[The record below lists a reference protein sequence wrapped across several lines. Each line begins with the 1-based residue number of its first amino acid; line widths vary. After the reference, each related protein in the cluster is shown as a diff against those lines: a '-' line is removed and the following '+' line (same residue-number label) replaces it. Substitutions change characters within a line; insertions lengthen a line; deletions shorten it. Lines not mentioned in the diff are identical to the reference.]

1 MEKRQNMEC
10 QRDGGR
16 WGVSMGMTP
25 PRHTQPGRQ
34 RSPQLAQVV
43 VGLFR
48 LSRGS
53 GASGSSAWTL
63 DPQVSS
69 GLTPRLLPASSSLTL
84 TLAIP
89 LKLPSS
95 SRTHPLALLYFLR
108 CTDHFEHT
116 TSSTHLLAVSL
127 PANVSCTRAGFFFL
141 NRYCSLLYEWIN
153 EWTKLNP
160 HKFQRK
166 KITRNKTF
174 SMLGEWYYEWPFF
187 FYFPNIL

>member
-1 MEKRQNMEC
+1 MGVDEALAWRW
-10 QRDGGR
+10 RLRTTRSLAGR
-16 WGVSMGMTP
+16 ETPSWPRWWWGSSDS
-25 PRHTQPGRQ
+25 PG
-34 RSPQLAQVV
+34 
-43 VGLFR
+43 
-48 LSRGS
+48 GS
-53 GASGSSAWTL
+53 GASSSSAWTL

-69 GLTPRLLPASSSLTL
+69 GLTPRLLPASLSLTL

-95 SRTHPLALLYFLR
+95 SQTHPLALLYFLR

-127 PANVSCTRAGFFFL
+127 PANVSCMRAGFFSP

-160 HKFQRK
+160 HKFKRK
-166 KITRNKTF
+166 KNTRNKTF
-174 SMLGEWYYEWPFF
+174 NMLWEWYYEWPFF
-187 FYFPNIL
+187 FYFPNFL